1 MENLKEFV
9 PVIGYEGYYEVN
21 RIGQVKS
28 LARFVKNGN
37 RYIFR
42 KERILKSIMG
52 NCGYYVVVLC
62 KNSIKK
68 PHTIHRI
75 IAITF
80 IPNPENKPQVN
91 HINGIKSDNSINNL
105 EWCTSSENSKHAH
118 DTGLQVSTSRIEV
131 YCSVT
136 NKRWESITECSLDTG
151 IPKMTLSRYL
161 SGKRQ
166 NKTSIKL
173 TEKDC

>member
-1 MENLKEFV
+1 MENELEFV
-9 PVIGYEGYYEVN
+9 PIKGYEGLYEIN
-21 RIGQVKS
+21 RLGQVKS
-28 LARFVKNGN
+28 IGRFVKRGH
-37 RYIFR
+37 RRSFR

-52 NCGYYVVVLC
+52 GCGYYVVALS

-68 PHTIHRI
+68 GYTIHRL

-105 EWCTSSENSKHAH
+105 EWCTSSENSRHAH
-118 DTGLQVSTSRIEV
+118 DTGLCVYTSRIEV

-161 SGKRQ
+161 SGKRK

-173 TEKDC
+173 HQ